1 VVTLDSYFDLNAHVG
16 YKFSKRLN
24 FFLKGNNL
32 ANQQYKRWAGLPVQS
47 IQILGGA
54 TYKFDF

>member
-1 VVTLDSYFDLNAHVG
+1 LNAHVV

-32 ANQQYKRWAGLPVQS
+32 ANQQYKRWAGFPVQS